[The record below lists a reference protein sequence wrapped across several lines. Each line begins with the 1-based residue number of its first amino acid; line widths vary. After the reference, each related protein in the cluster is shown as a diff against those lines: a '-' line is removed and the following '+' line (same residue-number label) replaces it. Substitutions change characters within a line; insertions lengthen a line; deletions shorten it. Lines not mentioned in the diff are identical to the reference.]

1 MRPFL
6 VLPVLFLLTSCG
18 ALAALQSKSGIDELR
33 QELRA
38 ADAAEKRAREQAD
51 SNKDGKLTG
60 SELLT
65 YGGLLAAAA
74 GAEMGRRKAKA
85 LDGKHK
91 ESAEHRDELD
101 SKVADLIRREDIRLA
116 LQREKDKA

>member
-1 MRPFL
+1 MRSFL
-6 VLPVLFLLTSCG
+6 ALSFLFVLTSCG
-18 ALAALQSKSGIDELR
+18 ALAALQSRSGIDELR

-38 ADAAEKRAREQAD
+38 ADKKEQEARDKAD
-51 SNKDGKLTG
+51 VNHDGKLTG

-65 YGGLLAAAA
+65 YAGLLAAAA
-74 GAEMGRRKAKA
+74 GAEIGRRKAKA